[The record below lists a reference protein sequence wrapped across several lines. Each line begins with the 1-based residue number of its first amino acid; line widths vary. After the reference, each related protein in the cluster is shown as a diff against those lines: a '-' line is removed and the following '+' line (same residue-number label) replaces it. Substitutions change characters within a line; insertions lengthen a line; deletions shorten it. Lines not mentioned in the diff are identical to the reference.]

1 MSNNIIF
8 FKNIKFYNL
17 SPRKVLKKMIDE
29 GGYLVAPAASSLQT
43 ISKNKSYHRALQ
55 DSTIAILKVRGG
67 LLDDV
72 GGNNNDLHKPSIFSS
87 GNNLHY
93 SEDSVFSL
101 FSCISYE
108 LMKLLKGH
116 TGNNNGGGGGHTGL
130 QTIPAS
136 IELI

>member
-55 DSTIAILKVRGG
+55 DSTIAILDSGFFCI
-67 LLDDV
+67 LLS
-72 GGNNNDLHKPSIFSS
+72 NDSTLMAKHSSPVPELKSIPSQLS
-87 GNNLHY
+87 
-93 SEDSVFSL
+93 
-101 FSCISYE
+101 
-108 LMKLLKGH
+108 K
-116 TGNNNGGGGGHTGL
+116 
-130 QTIPAS
+130 
-136 IELI
+136 